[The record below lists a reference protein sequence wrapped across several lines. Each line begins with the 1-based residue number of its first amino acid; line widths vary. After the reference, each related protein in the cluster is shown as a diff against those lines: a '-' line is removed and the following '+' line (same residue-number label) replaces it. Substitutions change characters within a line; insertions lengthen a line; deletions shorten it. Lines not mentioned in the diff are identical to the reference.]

1 VGIKKTQEL
10 INVRRHS
17 SSIPQSPNLLFVKL
31 HCKSL
36 DVLDVAGLDG
46 VLEVDSAERA
56 RARVLALDG
65 VGAGGA
71 VVLVL
76 VGAGTFAYLVELGV
90 HVAGWVWKK

>member
-1 VGIKKTQEL
+1 VGIKKNKSSS
-10 INVRRHS
+10 NVRGHS
-17 SSIPQSPNLLFVKL
+17 SSIPQAPTNHLFVNP
-31 HCKSL
+31 HRTSL
-36 DVLDVAGLDG
+36 DVLNVASLDG

-56 RARVLALDG
+56 RARVLALDR

-90 HVAGWVWKK
+90 HVAGGV